1 MKSKFFKLL
10 TFVFCAVLTFTALNT
25 VNVAYADNTQNNATN
40 AKFIAKAPQRALN
53 DFKSA
58 FTAPTQKIESAVKK
72 FFSYCI
78 VFNIIFVGFRLLFG
92 DHNFQQFCTEL
103 IKFIMICGIF
113 FTVLLYLKDIP
124 DVLASTTE
132 IGLGETLQ
140 SGSTLVKME
149 ELIGEIAFLFTE
161 WLDKISIFD
170 YDTILIN
177 GFLFLCAIVVLI
189 AIMIQYVL
197 LYLSTYFIVV
207 CGTFALALGGISV
220 NNELAMGYLRK
231 LASIAIEFLA
241 LGLMMSITVGL
252 VRNYVNQTQGGVG
265 VISMLSMN
273 TDYFNNSA
281 NLLFFVI
288 EIFIIGVLTMTIPG
302 KVASLIGGTGSN
314 GSPIGALAVA
324 GAITSGYKKITTTP
338 IVGGPDG
345 PTIGQTV
352 SSTTKSAAIGAG
364 SVAKTVAQ
372 KGSALANKGA
382 IAVGVKAGMALET
395 LSEKMQEYS
404 AKRNSEKITK

>member
-25 VNVAYADNTQNNATN
+25 VNVAYADNITNNSKN
-40 AKFIAKAPQRALN
+40 AKLIAKAPKKILK
-53 DFKSA
+53 DFKNA
-58 FTAPTQKIESAVKK
+58 FTSPTQKIESAVKK

-103 IKFIMICGIF
+103 IKFIMICGVF

-132 IGLGETLQ
+132 IGLGETLEN
-140 SGSTLVKME
+140 GSTLVKME

-161 WLDKISIFD
+161 WLDKVSIFD

-252 VRNYVNQTQGGVG
+252 VRNYVNDTQEYS
-265 VISMLSMN
+265 VISMLSMS

-288 EIFIIGVLTMTIPG
+288 EILIIGVLTVSIPG

-324 GAITSGYKKITTTP
+324 GAIAGGYKKLTSTP
-338 IVGGPDG
+338 IMGGEKG
-345 PTIGQTV
+345 PTI
-352 SSTTKSAAIGAG
+352 SSTLNAGAVKATSAVGSTIKAGFVRTGGAVK
-364 SVAKTVAQ
+364 SVAKT
-372 KGSALANKGA
+372 GLD
-382 IAVGVKAGMALET
+382 T
-395 LSEKMQEYS
+395 LSAKIQKFS

>member
-25 VNVAYADNTQNNATN
+25 VNVAYADNTITNSRNAEL
-40 AKFIAKAPQRALN
+40 IAKAPKKILN
-53 DFKSA
+53 DFKNA

-103 IKFIMICGIF
+103 IKFIMICGVF

-132 IGLGETLQ
+132 IGLGETLEN
-140 SGSTLVKME
+140 GSTLVKME

-252 VRNYVNQTQGGVG
+252 VRNYVNATQDYS

-288 EIFIIGVLTMTIPG
+288 EIFIIGVLTMSIPG

-324 GAITSGYKKITTTP
+324 GAIAGGYKKLTSTP
-338 IVGGPDG
+338 IMGGEKG
-345 PTIGQTV
+345 PTI
-352 SSTTKSAAIGAG
+352 SSTLNAGAVKATSAVGSTIKAGFVGTGGAVKA
-364 SVAKTVAQ
+364 VAKT
-372 KGSALANKGA
+372 GLD
-382 IAVGVKAGMALET
+382 T
-395 LSEKMQEYS
+395 LSAKIQKFS

>member
-1 MKSKFFKLL
+1 MNTKFLKLL

-25 VNVAYADNTQNNATN
+25 VNVAYADNITNNSKN
-40 AKFIAKAPQRALN
+40 AKLIAKAPKKILK
-53 DFKSA
+53 DFKNA
-58 FTAPTQKIESAVKK
+58 FTSPTQKIESAVKK

-103 IKFIMICGIF
+103 IKFIMICGVF

-132 IGLGETLQ
+132 IGLGETLEN
-140 SGSTLVKME
+140 GSTLVKME

-161 WLDKISIFD
+161 WLDKVSIFD

-252 VRNYVNQTQGGVG
+252 VRNYVNDTQDYS
-265 VISMLSMN
+265 VISMLSMS

-288 EIFIIGVLTMTIPG
+288 EILIIGVLTVSIPG

-324 GAITSGYKKITTTP
+324 GAIAGGYKKLTSTP
-338 IVGGPDG
+338 IMGGEKG
-345 PTIGQTV
+345 PTI
-352 SSTTKSAAIGAG
+352 SSTLNAGVVKATSAVGSTIKAGFVGTGGAVK
-364 SVAKTVAQ
+364 SVAKT
-372 KGSALANKGA
+372 GLN
-382 IAVGVKAGMALET
+382 T
-395 LSEKMQEYS
+395 LSEKIQKFS

>member
-1 MKSKFFKLL
+1 MKTKFFKLL

-25 VNVAYADNTQNNATN
+25 VNVAYADNTQNNSDN
-40 AKFIAKAPQRALN
+40 AKLIAKAPKKILN
-53 DFKSA
+53 DFKNA

-103 IKFIMICGIF
+103 IKFIMICGVF

-132 IGLGETLQ
+132 IGLGETLEN
-140 SGSTLVKME
+140 GSTLVKME

-161 WLDKISIFD
+161 WLDKVSIFD

-252 VRNYVNQTQGGVG
+252 VRNYVNDTQEYS
-265 VISMLSMN
+265 VISMLSMS

-288 EIFIIGVLTMTIPG
+288 EILIIGVLTVSIPG

-324 GAITSGYKKITTTP
+324 GAVAGSYKKLTSTP
-338 IVGGPDG
+338 IMGGEKG
-345 PTIGQTV
+345 PTI
-352 SSTTKSAAIGAG
+352 SSTLNAGVVKATSAVGSTIKAGFVGTGGAVK
-364 SVAKTVAQ
+364 SVAKT
-372 KGSALANKGA
+372 GLN
-382 IAVGVKAGMALET
+382 T
-395 LSEKMQEYS
+395 LSEKIQKFS

>member
-1 MKSKFFKLL
+1 MKTKFFKLL

-25 VNVAYADNTQNNATN
+25 VNVAYADNSDDNARN
-40 AKFIAKAPQRALN
+40 ADLIARAPQRALN
-53 DFKSA
+53 DFKTA
-58 FTAPTQKIESAVKK
+58 FTAPTQKIEASVKK

-78 VFNIIFVGFRLLFG
+78 VFNIIFVGFKLLFG
-92 DHNFQQFCTEL
+92 EHNFQHFCTEL

-161 WLDKISIFD
+161 WLDKTSIFD

-252 VRNYVNQTQGGVG
+252 VRNYVNHTQGGVG

-302 KVASLIGGTGSN
+302 KVASLIGSNGSN

-324 GAITSGYKKITTTP
+324 GAIAGGYKKLTSTP
-338 IVGGPDG
+338 IMGGEKG
-345 PTIGQTV
+345 PTI
-352 SSTTKSAAIGAG
+352 SSTLNAGAVKATSAVGSTIKAGFVGTGGAVKA
-364 SVAKTVAQ
+364 VAKT
-372 KGSALANKGA
+372 GLD
-382 IAVGVKAGMALET
+382 T
-395 LSEKMQEYS
+395 LSAKIQKFS